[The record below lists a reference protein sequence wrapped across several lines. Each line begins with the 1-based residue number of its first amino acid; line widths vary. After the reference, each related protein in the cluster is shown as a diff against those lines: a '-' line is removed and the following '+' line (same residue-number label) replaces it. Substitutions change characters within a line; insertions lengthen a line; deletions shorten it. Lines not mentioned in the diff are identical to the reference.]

1 MNETVYTV
9 NTPADF
15 SIVIDDVLSAAQEI
29 PSGAALIALA
39 GDLGA
44 GKTTFTQQLAAQLG
58 VTETVVSPTFGILKK
73 YDVPEHSH
81 FDTLFHIDA
90 YRIEHISEAGP
101 LRLDELFLTPRTLV
115 CLEWPEQIAEI
126 LPAVKMQVQLEI
138 TENESRKVT
147 ITLPKTQ

>member
-15 SIVIDDVLSAAQEI
+15 SAVIEDVLTAAEKVTE
-29 PSGAALIALA
+29 GAALIALA

-44 GKTTFTQQLAAQLG
+44 GKTTFTQQLAAHLG
-58 VTETVVSPTFGILKK
+58 ITQTVVSPTFGILKK
-73 YDVPEHSH
+73 YDVPEHQY

-90 YRIEHISEAGP
+90 YRIEDISEAGP
-101 LRLDELFLTPRTLV
+101 LRLNELFLTPRTLV

-126 LPAVKMQVQLEI
+126 LPSTKIHVQLEI

>member
-15 SIVIDDVLSAAQEI
+15 SVVIDDVLRAAQKM
-29 PSGAALIALA
+29 SNGAALIALV

-44 GKTTFTQQLAAQLG
+44 GKTTFMQQLAAQLG
-58 VTETVVSPTFGILKK
+58 VAETVVSPTFGILKK
-73 YDVPEHSH
+73 YDVPEHPH

-115 CLEWPEQIAEI
+115 CLEWPEQIAGI
-126 LPAVKMQVQLEI
+126 LPAVKIQVQLEI

>member
-1 MNETVYTV
+1 MHELQQKQNYKHSAKHV
-9 NTPADF
+9 
-15 SIVIDDVLSAAQEI
+15 SLIKLLSLL
-29 PSGAALIALA
+29 S
-39 GDLGA
+39 
-44 GKTTFTQQLAAQLG
+44 F
-58 VTETVVSPTFGILKK
+58 LKK
-73 YDVPEHSH
+73 YDVPEHPH

-115 CLEWPEQIAEI
+115 CLEWPEQIAGI
-126 LPAVKMQVQLEI
+126 LPAVKIQVQLEI